1 MLPRHATFQMGW
13 EKGMHKGMFMGGRV
27 LLLAGL
33 ASTSFGSTAVADLE
47 DGKMQF
53 EFQHGVYLGN
63 SSDFGWVTNL
73 AVEVFSDPGALEISN
88 GSGPIDAGV
97 GDYFGTDLF
106 EFEHI
111 TLTESEHSAAEYVIL
126 GVPQGHADV
135 RIELLASIGW

>member
-1 MLPRHATFQMGW
+1 
-13 EKGMHKGMFMGGRV
+13 MHNKMSTGGRM

-33 ASTSFGSTAVADLE
+33 ASTSFGSTVVADLE
-47 DGKMQF
+47 DGKIQF
-53 EFQHGVYLGN
+53 EFQHEVYVGN
-63 SSDFGWVTNL
+63 SSDFVWVTNL

-106 EFEHI
+106 EFDRI
-111 TLTESEHSAAEYVIL
+111 VLTDSERSPTEYLVFDL
-126 GVPQGHADV
+126 LQGHGDV

>member
-1 MLPRHATFQMGW
+1 MGW

-106 EFEHI
+106 EFDRI
-111 TLTESEHSAAEYVIL
+111 ILTDSERSPTEYLVFDVL
-126 GVPQGHADV
+126 QGHGDV
-135 RIELLASIGW
+135 RIESLTGIDW